1 MSPRSLKQAR
11 NERARICTFSPEP
24 FSTSLERLKG
34 DEGDLREEKASG
46 SGFRGFLRVVVSLR
60 GTGPGMVNSTS
71 LLSSQGRS
79 YKMARPLTGV
89 PRLVRTAVCGGVLP
103 ARAVHTSPTFLGPAG
118 DPKVPADDTKTGG
131 TGFFGVRLPLP
142 ATLPPLTVP
151 GIILRVKGSQ
161 RRRPDSFTIRTTL
174 QTRRT
179 REIRP

>member
-1 MSPRSLKQAR
+1 MV
-11 NERARICTFSPEP
+11 
-24 FSTSLERLKG
+24 
-34 DEGDLREEKASG
+34 
-46 SGFRGFLRVVVSLR
+46 RGFGVSFAWLCRCGEPVRGWSTPLLFYLRVR
-60 GTGPGMVNSTS
+60 H
-71 LLSSQGRS
+71 QGRS

-142 ATLPPLTVP
+142 ATLTPLTVP